1 MPLPNCINFVP
12 SVAVVS
18 LPPKVPILSVA
29 LSEAEAARVKAAA
42 ARVKAEAM
50 SEAAV
55 EQAEKVV
62 H

>member
-1 MPLPNCINFVP
+1 MME
-12 SVAVVS
+12 VAVA
-18 LPPKVPILSVA
+18 VA
-29 LSEAEAARVKAAA
+29 ACLRAPVADTAVAESEGVAEARVKAAA

-62 H
+62 Y

>member
-1 MPLPNCINFVP
+1 
-12 SVAVVS
+12 
-18 LPPKVPILSVA
+18 
-29 LSEAEAARVKAAA
+29 VKAAA

>member
-1 MPLPNCINFVP
+1 
-12 SVAVVS
+12 
-18 LPPKVPILSVA
+18 
-29 LSEAEAARVKAAA
+29 VKAAA

-55 EQAEKVV
+55 EQAEKAV

>member
-1 MPLPNCINFVP
+1 M
-12 SVAVVS
+12 
-18 LPPKVPILSVA
+18 
-29 LSEAEAARVKAAA
+29 KAAA

-55 EQAEKVV
+55 EQAEKAVLKAV